1 MQEFCHEWRKNIMF
15 FVINLYKLLL
25 RICYND
31 DLAKRTAMTE
41 LSHHFDRPFRPDALL
56 APKGVEPIKTERALF
71 LEIGAGKG
79 KHALLFAKQNP
90 DKHLIA
96 IERTSEKFEAFDK
109 LAQAENLDNLT
120 AVHADAIAYTA
131 HHIAPNSL
139 DGAFILYPNPEPA
152 NKNQRWL
159 NMPFFEFLVSR
170 LKAGAT
176 ITIASNIGEYIDEAQ
191 KLLDETWLLPYER
204 FEIDAESARTHFE
217 IKYLAR
223 GEVCQELVILK
234 PNYYQTRFDVPNQ
247 ADDNA

>member
-1 MQEFCHEWRKNIMF
+1 MNLSDRFGIISGYFLLKAMTMSDLSHRFSRLFRTGAISPPKNIEA
-15 FVINLYKLLL
+15 L
-25 RICYND
+25 
-31 DLAKRTAMTE
+31 DLPNV
-41 LSHHFDRPFRPDALL
+41 PFY
-56 APKGVEPIKTERALF
+56 

-109 LAQAENLDNLT
+109 LAKAENLTNLS
-120 AVHADAIAYTA
+120 AIHADAIAYTA

-170 LKAGAT
+170 LKPGAT
-176 ITIASNIGEYIDEAQ
+176 ITLASNLGEYIDEAQ
-191 KLLDETWLLPYER
+191 QLLDEVWLLPYER

-223 GEVCQELVILK
+223 GEKCQELIILK
-234 PNYYQTRFDVPNQ
+234 PNYYQTRFDQ
-247 ADDNA
+247 IDDPKE

>member
-1 MQEFCHEWRKNIMF
+1 
-15 FVINLYKLLL
+15 
-25 RICYND
+25 
-31 DLAKRTAMTE
+31 MTE
-41 LSHHFDRPFRPDALL
+41 LSHRFERQFRTDAVF
-56 APKGVEPIKTERALF
+56 APKDTAPVSTSRPLF

-96 IERTSEKFEAFDK
+96 IERTQEKFLAFK
-109 LAQAENLDNLT
+109 KQADSENLDNLT
-120 AVHADAIAYTA
+120 AIHADAIAYAA
-131 HHIAPNSL
+131 HHIQPNSL
-139 DGAFILYPNPEPA
+139 DGVFILYPNPEPA

-191 KLLDETWLLPYER
+191 KLLDEAWLLPYER
-204 FEIDAESARTHFE
+204 FVIDADSARTHFE

-223 GEVCQELVILK
+223 GETCQELTILK
-234 PNYYQTRFDVPNQ
+234 PNYYQTRFDTPDAPKANDAQ
-247 ADDNA
+247 ANHDATDA

>member
-1 MQEFCHEWRKNIMF
+1 M
-15 FVINLYKLLL
+15 NLSDRFAIIIEYFLL
-25 RICYND
+25 
-31 DLAKRTAMTE
+31 KAMTMSD
-41 LSHHFDRPFRPDALL
+41 LSHRFNRLFRTDAISP
-56 APKGVEPIKTERALF
+56 PKNVEPLAVSNAPLY

-90 DKHLIA
+90 DRHLIA

-109 LAQAENLDNLT
+109 LAKAENLPNLN

-170 LKAGAT
+170 LKPGAT
-176 ITIASNIGEYIDEAQ
+176 IILASNIGEYIDEAQ
-191 KLLDETWLLPYER
+191 QLLDEVWLLPYER

-223 GEVCQELVILK
+223 GEKCQELIILK
-234 PNYYQTRFDVPNQ
+234 PNYYQTRFDQ
-247 ADDNA
+247 IDDPKE

>member
-1 MQEFCHEWRKNIMF
+1 M
-15 FVINLYKLLL
+15 NLSDRFGIIIEYFLL
-25 RICYND
+25 
-31 DLAKRTAMTE
+31 KAMTMSD
-41 LSHHFDRPFRPDALL
+41 LSHRFNRLFRTDAISP
-56 APKGVEPIKTERALF
+56 PKNVEPLDVSNAPLY

-90 DKHLIA
+90 DRHLIA

-109 LAQAENLDNLT
+109 LVKAENLPNLS

-170 LKAGAT
+170 LKPGAT
-176 ITIASNIGEYIDEAQ
+176 ITLASNIGEYIDEAQ
-191 KLLDETWLLPYER
+191 QLLDEVWLLPYER

-223 GEVCQELVILK
+223 GEKCQELIILK
-234 PNYYQTRFDVPNQ
+234 PNYYQTRFDQ
-247 ADDNA
+247 IDDPKE